1 MSDGWLNTPTEIID
15 SYRVVD
21 EYQYI
26 YWVAGTIS
34 YRKRKVTYTTYRYV
48 GCGYTAAKAKA
59 DVLNGDNA
67 FSDIGVAPTEG
78 GQYHVTGTQKVTGTW
93 SAWTY
98 DSSGEE
104 PEA

>member
-1 MSDGWLNTPTEIID
+1 MSDGWLNIPTEIID
-15 SYRVVD
+15 CYRVVD
-21 EYQYI
+21 EYQFI

-59 DVLNGDNA
+59 DELNNDND
-67 FSDIGVAPTEG
+67 FSDINVAPVDG
-78 GQYHVTGTQKVTGTW
+78 GQYHVIGTKKVKGAW
-93 SAWTY
+93 SAWVY

-104 PEA
+104 PES